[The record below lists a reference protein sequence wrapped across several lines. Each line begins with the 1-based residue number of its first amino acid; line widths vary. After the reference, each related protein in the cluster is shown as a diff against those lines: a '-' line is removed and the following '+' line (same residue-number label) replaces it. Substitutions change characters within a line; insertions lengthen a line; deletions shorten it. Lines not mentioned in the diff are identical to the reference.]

1 MFLLVLSSVG
11 FVYANGDTFGKKEV
25 VDKTQQIGGD
35 GVHTKFKGVLSVKA
49 CCGIRS
55 DKKIEYKFVD
65 QNQCQAKD
73 VEDEENCKINKRCE
87 TFFLGASKDYYLGLG
102 KALFSTRDFCISN
115 GYKICTRVDGSS
127 SLGVLSCATTYNAC
141 ANGQSD
147 SDTSEKVRDFYLN
160 HFVNSNGKQVKLT
173 YLGNENGKDYATVL
187 VYDGKD
193 INNGKSGKLFVGD
206 SQNIEGI
213 DIKLRKIN
221 FNNNVPD
228 CLVNDKPFG
237 INLTIDQAYT
247 FKGKLIKLE
256 GINGNSALINVDG
269 QSDSLDKG
277 DSKVINGVKLYLDYL
292 VDNDDDTQD
301 SVGLRVLIYNV
312 NNDYN
317 YLCKAKLL
325 YYQNEVIFDNKLI
338 KFTSW
343 DVNDMIVDIEVGGVK
358 GRITKG
364 FTEIINDVE
373 IYVSDMYSG
382 GNNNPY
388 ADIIIGKRGYATL
401 ELPITE
407 YVGSGSLNCDFD
419 DVKNDFK
426 FKLNTVKCCSFD

>member
-1 MFLLVLSSVG
+1 MDCVYGYGTRHLRYPVVG
-11 FVYANGDTFGKKEV
+11 RRWRFRYHGIGVAV
-25 VDKTQQIGGD
+25 VWW
-35 GVHTKFKGVLSVKA
+35 F
-49 CCGIRS
+49 
-55 DKKIEYKFVD
+55 
-65 QNQCQAKD
+65 
-73 VEDEENCKINKRCE
+73 
-87 TFFLGASKDYYLGLG
+87 
-102 KALFSTRDFCISN
+102 
-115 GYKICTRVDGSS
+115 
-127 SLGVLSCATTYNAC
+127 
-141 ANGQSD
+141 
-147 SDTSEKVRDFYLN
+147 
-160 HFVNSNGKQVKLT
+160 
-173 YLGNENGKDYATVL
+173 
-187 VYDGKD
+187 
-193 INNGKSGKLFVGD
+193 
-206 SQNIEGI
+206 
-213 DIKLRKIN
+213 
-221 FNNNVPD
+221 
-228 CLVNDKPFG
+228 
-237 INLTIDQAYT
+237 
-247 FKGKLIKLE
+247 
-256 GINGNSALINVDG
+256 
-269 QSDSLDKG
+269 
-277 DSKVINGVKLYLDYL
+277 NGVKLYLDYL

-388 ADIIIGKRGYATL
+388 VDIIIGKRGYATL